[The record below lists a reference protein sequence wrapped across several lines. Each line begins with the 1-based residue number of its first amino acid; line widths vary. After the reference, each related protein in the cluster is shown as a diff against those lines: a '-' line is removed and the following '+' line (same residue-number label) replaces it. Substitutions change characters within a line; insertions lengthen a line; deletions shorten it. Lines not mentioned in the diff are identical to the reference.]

1 MRPKSQNKK
10 NHSGR
15 VFETTLIA
23 VFIVVLLVIS
33 FQTIKITKG
42 VAKVVETPAE
52 IVRIQILFNSLQKE
66 KSDNIAEYL
75 SNYKDAK
82 IKFEIIDKSLF
93 TIRDINETI
102 IINRTNNPEVSGKLA
117 DILGLDNDL
126 IIQKILS
133 ENKKHITVTLVIG
146 NDVDIILS
154 KIIKDEE

>member
-10 NHSGR
+10 NHSER
-15 VFETTLIA
+15 VFEITLIA
-23 VFIVVLLVIS
+23 VFIVVLMVIS

-42 VAKVVETPAE
+42 VAEVVETPSE
-52 IVRIQILFNSLQKE
+52 IVRIQILFNSLQNE
-66 KSDNIAEYL
+66 KADNIAEYL
-75 SNYKDAK
+75 SNYKDAE
-82 IKFEIIDKSLF
+82 IKFEVVDKSLF

-102 IINRTNNPEVSGKLA
+102 IINRTNNPEISEKLA

-146 NDVDIILS
+146 SNVENILS